1 MPAIEVNELT
11 KVFDDVVAVNNVS
24 YEVEE
29 GEIFGLVGLNG
40 AGKSSTILILSTLL
54 RPTSGGAKVFGHDIL
69 REKKE
74 VRKSIGVVFE
84 DQAIDNYLT
93 GRQNLDF
100 AARMYGLSKAER
112 EKRVSELLN
121 TVGLVEQ
128 ADTKVKDYSGGM
140 IRRLEIA
147 RGMLFY
153 PKILFLDEPTIG
165 LDVQTRRYL
174 WDFTRETNKKRETTV
189 FLATSYLDEADYLCD
204 RVAIMHKGEIL
215 TIGKPIDLKA
225 SVGKRV
231 ISLRLGEGTQEK
243 FASMIEQTGW
253 VSDIKMDDSL
263 HFSIKE
269 NDIGIPDIVR
279 YANRG
284 GFYISAISSHIPTLD
299 DVLLHYTGG
308 RAEEE

>member
-11 KVFDDVVAVNNVS
+11 KVFDGVVAVNNVS

-29 GEIFGLVGLNG
+29 GEVFGLVGLNG
-40 AGKSSTILILSTLL
+40 AGKSSTILMLSTLL
-54 RPTSGGAKVFGHDIL
+54 HPTSGGAKVLGHDIL
-69 REKKE
+69 REKNE

-84 DQAIDNYLT
+84 DQAVDSYLT

-100 AARMYGLSKAER
+100 AARMYGLSKADR
-112 EKRVSELLN
+112 KKRVSELLK
-121 TVGLVEQ
+121 TVGLEDQ
-128 ADTKVKDYSGGM
+128 ANIKVKDYSGGM

-153 PKILFLDEPTIG
+153 PQILFLDEPTIG

-174 WDFTRETNKKRETTV
+174 WNFTLETNKTRGTTV
-189 FLATSYLDEADYLCD
+189 FIATSYLDEADYLCE
-204 RVAIMHKGEIL
+204 RVAIMHKGKIV

-225 SVGKRV
+225 SIGGRV
-231 ISLRLGEGTQEK
+231 ISVKLGRGSQEK

-253 VSDIKMDDSL
+253 VSDIKMNESL
-263 HFSIKE
+263 HLGIKE

-279 YANRG
+279 LANRN
-284 GFYISAISSHIPTLD
+284 GFYVSAISSHVPTLD
-299 DVLLHYTGG
+299 DVLLHYTG
-308 RAEEE
+308 RKVEE